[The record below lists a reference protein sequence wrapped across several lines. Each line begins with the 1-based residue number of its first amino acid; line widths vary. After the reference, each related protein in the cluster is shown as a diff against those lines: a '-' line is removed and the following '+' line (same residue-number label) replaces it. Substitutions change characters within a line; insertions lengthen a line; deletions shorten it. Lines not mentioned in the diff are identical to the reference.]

1 MSMKKETGTDD
12 VVQIVAENWFNC
24 LKGSLVR
31 IAKFNL

>member
-24 LKGSLVR
+24 LKR
-31 IAKFNL
+31 QPCANCQI